1 MRPFSRTSRPVAPLK
16 WRRGGAAVEERLVP
30 EEAPVAIVHDGT
42 TSAVLM
48 ATPADV
54 EDLAIGFTLSEGIVD
69 TLSDILE
76 IEVVEVEQG
85 IEARVWL
92 ARDPGQRLAARR
104 RRMVGPTGCGLCG
117 VDSLAEAVRPV
128 ATVGAGPLLR
138 AEDLLTAMAAMAE
151 AQAVGAATRAA
162 HAAGYWRDGG
172 LVAVRE
178 DVGRHNALD
187 KLIGDLARQ
196 AVPADGVVLLTSRVS
211 VEMVQKTAAYG
222 AAMICAVSAP
232 TALAIEVAEAA
243 GITLVAVCRPDGF
256 EVFAHPERLD
266 LG

>member
-1 MRPFSRTSRPVAPLK
+1 
-16 WRRGGAAVEERLVP
+16 
-30 EEAPVAIVHDGT
+30 
-42 TSAVLM
+42 
-48 ATPADV
+48 
-54 EDLAIGFTLSEGIVD
+54 
-69 TLSDILE
+69 
-76 IEVVEVEQG
+76 
-85 IEARVWL
+85 
-92 ARDPGQRLAARR
+92 
-104 RRMVGPTGCGLCG
+104 
-117 VDSLAEAVRPV
+117 
-128 ATVGAGPLLR
+128 
-138 AEDLLTAMAAMAE
+138 MAE

-178 DVGRHNALD
+178 DAGRHNALD

-222 AAMICAVSAP
+222 AAMICAVAAP